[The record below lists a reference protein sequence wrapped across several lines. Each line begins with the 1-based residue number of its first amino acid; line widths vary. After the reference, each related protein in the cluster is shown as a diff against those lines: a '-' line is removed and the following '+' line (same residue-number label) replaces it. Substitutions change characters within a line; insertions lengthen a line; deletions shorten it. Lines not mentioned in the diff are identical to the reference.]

1 MQKSLHYIITLGII
15 AAALVFFLWQTFYT
29 DAGYTDGDSITHYL
43 IARNAIDHPILFLH
57 HWGKPFFTT
66 FAAPFAYFGFNGI
79 QVFNV
84 ICGLIAAFFSFKVAR
99 RLNIPYAPAAALF
112 TLAAPVFY
120 INIPTGL
127 TEIFFGLV
135 LVISAYFA
143 IKEKY
148 IFSAILVSFL
158 PFARSEGFLLLPLFG
173 LFYLYTK
180 QYKAI
185 PLLAFGTLIY
195 SIIGLFAFNDF
206 GWIFNQNP
214 YHENPFYGHG
224 RLLYFVNTIKTI
236 TGIPLIIVFLLGLLW
251 IFYITYKQLRKNAL
265 TKEQAAELLLIFG
278 CFCVYFVAHTI
289 FWWKGLFASL
299 GMTRVIAAVIP
310 VFAVGALRGLTWVT
324 GLLSRKI
331 KWAGLLV
338 ALIFSFIV
346 LRTPFAIFGK
356 EEILEPRLVT
366 IKQACEWM
374 KEQQIQP
381 QQVYYSHPFTV
392 ICMDIDP
399 YSGTV
404 RELMYLPKD
413 SLSYKIPQ
421 GNIVIWDSQFGP
433 NESGTP
439 LELLQ
444 DSTKFTHLKTFAPKE
459 DIMVLG
465 GRRFEAQIFRRK

>member
-1 MQKSLHYIITLGII
+1 MQKSINYIITLGILT
-15 AAALVFFLWQTFYT
+15 AALVFFLWQTFYT

-84 ICGLIAAFFSFKVAR
+84 ICGLISAFFSFKVAR
-99 RLNIPYAPAAALF
+99 KLEIPFAPAAALF

-135 LVISAYFA
+135 LVISVYLAITKQFIFA
-143 IKEKY
+143 
-148 IFSAILVSFL
+148 SILVSFL

-173 LFYLYTK
+173 LFFLYTR

-185 PLLAFGTLIY
+185 PLLAFGTLVY
-195 SIIGLFAFNDF
+195 SIIGFFAFGDF

-224 RLLYFVNTIKTI
+224 HLLYFVDTIKTI
-236 TGIPLIIVFLLGLLW
+236 TGIPLIIVFMLGLIW
-251 IFYITYKQLRKNAL
+251 ILYTTYKQSLKNAL
-265 TKEQAAELLLIFG
+265 THNQAAEFLLIFG
-278 CFCVYFVAHTI
+278 CFCLYFVAHTI
-289 FWWKGLFASL
+289 FWWQGLFASL

-310 VFAVGALRGLTWVT
+310 VFAVGALRGLTLVT
-324 GLLSRKI
+324 DLVSKKAR
-331 KWAGLLV
+331 WAGLAIAV
-338 ALIFSFIV
+338 IFAFIV
-346 LRTPFAIFGK
+346 LKTPFAIYGK

-366 IKQACEWM
+366 IKQACEWL
-374 KEQQIQP
+374 KQNNTQP
-381 QQVYYSHPFTV
+381 EQVYYSHPFTV

-399 YSGTV
+399 YSGTSH
-404 RELMYLPKD
+404 ELMYLPKD
-413 SLSYKIPQ
+413 SFAQKIPT
-421 GNIVIWDSQFGP
+421 GNIVVWDSQFGP
-433 NESGTP
+433 NESGKP

-444 DSTKFTHLKTFAPKE
+444 DTS
-459 DIMVLG
+459 
-465 GRRFEAQIFRRK
+465 R